1 MKNTNVNAIIR
12 VGDLSPAAFYQD
24 DDGKIKVNSDVPSVD
39 ADRTIVQFDVDLA
52 NHVSKIALV
61 DASSSARL
69 WESNL
74 NDMYSPQGR
83 YVGSWLNLALPNLG

>member
-1 MKNTNVNAIIR
+1 MKNTDVNAIVR
-12 VGDLSPAAFYQD
+12 VGDLSPATFYQD
-24 DDGKIKVNSDVPSVD
+24 DDGKIKINSDVASVD
-39 ADRTIVQFDVDLA
+39 ADRTIVQIDVDLA

-61 DASSSARL
+61 DASSSTRL

-83 YVGSWLNLALPNLG
+83 YVGSWLNLALPNLS